1 MQQATPRYGLKNSQ
15 SVHIGDRV
23 IVMGPKKKFLQ
34 GALVM
39 PVAKKFGTTASEIIE
54 VVNKGNFE
62 VYVVDFGKGREEFL
76 ASQLKIV
83 ESQEEA
89 KIDEEKKESDYEDAA
104 AEVGGIASVV
114 THHAGQQYVEVLD
127 ELDAEM
133 NSIPPVP

>member
-62 VYVVDFGKGREEFL
+62 VYVVDFG
-76 ASQLKIV
+76 
-83 ESQEEA
+83 ESHVQEPLLIQELH
-89 KIDEEKKESDYEDAA
+89 KFSRSVD
-104 AEVGGIASVV
+104 GGDRIR
-114 THHAGQQYVEVLD
+114 
-127 ELDAEM
+127 
-133 NSIPPVP
+133 